1 MARRRRRFALLLGLL
16 VLAGAAAMLLRRG
29 AHQSGAPQAAADYS
43 NAATWLCR
51 PGRADSCAA
60 DLASTAI
67 SADGT
72 TIVQTAPPPADPAI
86 DCFYVYPTVSHDPAD
101 NAKLAATPEV
111 AEVARVQFA
120 RFRGA
125 CRTYAPL
132 YRQTT
137 LAALKASAMGYGNGG
152 DAELAYTDVRDAWRS
167 YLAQDNH
174 GRGVVLF
181 GHSQGSHRLK
191 RLIQEEIEGKPA
203 QALLVSALLIGNE
216 VVVPENRDTGG
227 DFRQIPLCRAPAQTG
242 CVVAYSSFRASAP
255 PPPDSRYGH
264 DPGHGMQ
271 VACTNPAALGGG
283 AAVLNGYFP
292 ARFGGAPS
300 DWADPP
306 VDITTPFV
314 TLPGLISGTCV
325 HDGNGTYLAISFN
338 GHPGDRRRGDIR
350 GDVVVFGHVLRQWG
364 LHVVDVNLTQ
374 GDLVRL
380 VVEQGESYAG
390 RK

>member
-1 MARRRRRFALLLGLL
+1 
-16 VLAGAAAMLLRRG
+16 
-29 AHQSGAPQAAADYS
+29 
-43 NAATWLCR
+43 
-51 PGRADSCAA
+51 
-60 DLASTAI
+60 
-67 SADGT
+67 
-72 TIVQTAPPPADPAI
+72 
-86 DCFYVYPTVSHDPAD
+86 
-101 NAKLAATPEV
+101 
-111 AEVARVQFA
+111 VARNQFA
-120 RFRGA
+120 RFRSV

-137 LAALKASAMGYGNGG
+137 LAALRASAMGYGSGG
-152 DAELAYTDVRDAWRS
+152 DAELAYADVRDAWRF
-167 YLAQDNH
+167 YLAHDNH

-181 GHSQGSHRLK
+181 GHSQGSRRLK

-203 QALLVSALLIGNE
+203 EALLVSALLTGHE
-216 VVVPENRDTGG
+216 VVVPEGRDTGG
-227 DFRQIPLCRAPAQTG
+227 DFSHIPLCRAPAQTG

-338 GHPGDRRRGDIR
+338 GHPGDRRRGDIK
-350 GDVVVFGHVLRQWG
+350 GDVVVFGHVLPQWG
-364 LHVVDVNLTQ
+364 LHVVDVNLVQ

-380 VVEQGESYAG
+380 VALQARAYAG